1 MLKGGNDMP
10 ESLAAAY
17 VKCPF
22 FHKTDKLKITCEGP
36 HDDCQCL
43 NQIYKSNNGRDKQLK
58 LYCQDQYEK
67 CEIYRMLV
75 EAKY

>member
-1 MLKGGNDMP
+1 MS
-10 ESLAAAY
+10 ESMAAVY

-22 FHKTDKLKITCEGP
+22 FKKAEKMKITCEGP

-43 NQIYKSNNGRDKQLK
+43 NQIYKNNNARNKQLK
-58 LYCQDQYEK
+58 IFCQNEYKK
-67 CEIYRMLV
+67 CEIYRMIE